1 MATIKTNATNSI
13 NDMNIKFEMLIKQ
26 LTDDAV
32 SAGNNFIAEE
42 HLLPTLAIYSK
53 FHTKKFLLLSTM
65 LSKQVGKKIGL
76 TMTVII
82 VAVTRTKVMPSL
94 RSIAPSHNPLLSPL
108 RLWFSRGRTKFL
120 KWKPSYSTEGLVTA
134 PCHWLLGE
142 WDPTGVWTAARQCF
156 VPYDRIYHSEVVAIS
171 SKKK

>member
-53 FHTKKFLLLSTM
+53 FHTKNFLPLSTM

-76 TMTVII
+76 TVTVII

-94 RSIAPSHNPLLSPL
+94 RSIAPSHSPL

-120 KWKPSYSTEGLVTA
+120 KWKPSDITVGNS
-134 PCHWLLGE
+134 LLGIS
-142 WDPTGVWTAARQCF
+142 DGTLSLTARGVGSDGSLDSSTAVLRALR
-156 VPYDRIYHSEVVAIS
+156 
-171 SKKK
+171 